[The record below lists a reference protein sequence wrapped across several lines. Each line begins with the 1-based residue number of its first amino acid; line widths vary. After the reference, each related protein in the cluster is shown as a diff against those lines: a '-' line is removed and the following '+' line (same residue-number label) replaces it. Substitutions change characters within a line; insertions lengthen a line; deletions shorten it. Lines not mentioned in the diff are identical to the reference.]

1 MSLKDEPL
9 RMSQKLREE
18 LEYIAG
24 LCNNGESHVAGDAI
38 ERLLGYEVDHEGNP
52 ARHGEDYGDDNES

>member
-1 MSLKDEPL
+1 
-9 RMSQKLREE
+9 MSQKLREQ

-38 ERLLGYEVDHEGNP
+38 ERLLGYEIDHT
-52 ARHGEDYGDDNES
+52 GERIVENEDDNDG

>member
-1 MSLKDEPL
+1 MKDETC
-9 RMSQKLREE
+9 RMSQKLREK

-38 ERLLGYEVDHEGNP
+38 ERLLGYEVDHQGN
-52 ARHGEDYGDDNES
+52 RIDGDGDES